1 MSRFVLFVTFREAC
15 LRLRLSK
22 SCTIQNGRTAPNFL
36 TIPRLH
42 YEVPND
48 NHLLR
53 LQQWHSPNCAKGRR
67 CFFSTA
73 QGLPM
78 VVPLLSPAFHLAEH
92 LSANTHKIL
101 RHRFE
106 KSPINDASLAASTF
120 AQPPWLTAVTVFSS
134 LDHF

>member
-78 VVPLLSPAFHLAEH
+78 VVPCS
-92 LSANTHKIL
+92 L
-101 RHRFE
+101 RHFTLRNTSRQTPTRFYGTIFE
-106 KSPINDASLAASTF
+106 ESPINDARSCRIYIRTATLVDRCYCFQLA
-120 AQPPWLTAVTVFSS
+120 
-134 LDHF
+134 